1 MKSRKQK
8 TAYIASNVL
17 VFLFFLTIIF
27 IVPFIYIILMAAKSK
42 QEAALLRFSLP
53 AQNLF
58 FQNLKEVIAYG
69 DYRMFRALL
78 NSTLLTFGSVALIVV
93 FSALFAFVAQRKNDK
108 TASILMSLLI
118 IGLMIPPPAVV
129 PTIFLL
135 QNLKIYKT
143 MFGMIMIDLALF
155 MPFATMIFRT
165 AMSTIPRD
173 LDEASFLDG
182 ASPLTIFFQVIL
194 PLLKPAIVT
203 VVVTTS
209 VNIFNDFV
217 GPLYFLPGAKNITA
231 PLTLYSFMSQFSTQW
246 NLLFANVVVVSVIPL
261 IIFIFFQRQLVAGM
275 MGGAVKG

>member
-1 MKSRKQK
+1 MKSKKQQA
-8 TAYIASNVL
+8 TYIISNVL
-17 VFLFFLTIIF
+17 VFLFLTIVF
-27 IVPFIYIILMAAKSK
+27 IVPFVYILLMASKSSK
-42 QEAALLRFSLP
+42 EAALLRFSLP
-53 AQNLF
+53 AQNLCI
-58 FQNLKEVIAYG
+58 QNLKEVIAYG

-78 NSTLLTFGSVALIVV
+78 NSTLLTIGSVALIVV

-108 TASILMSLLI
+108 TASLLMSLLI
-118 IGLMIPPPAVV
+118 IGLMIPPAVV

-135 QNLKIYKT
+135 QNMHIYKT

-246 NLLFANVVVVSVIPL
+246 NLLFANVVVVSIIPL
-261 IIFIFFQRQLVAGM
+261 IIFIFFQRQLVTGM

>member
-1 MKSRKQK
+1 MKSKKQQ
-8 TAYIASNVL
+8 ASYIISNVL
-17 VFLFFLTIIF
+17 VFLFLTIIF
-27 IVPFIYIILMAAKSK
+27 IVPFVYILLMASKSSK
-42 QEAALLRFSLP
+42 EAALLRFSLP

-58 FQNLKEVIAYG
+58 IQNLKEVISYG

-78 NSTLLTFGSVALIVV
+78 NSTLLTIGSVALIVV

-108 TASILMSLLI
+108 TASLLMSLLI
-118 IGLMIPPPAVV
+118 IGLMIPPAVV

-135 QNLKIYKT
+135 QNMHIYKT

-246 NLLFANVVVVSVIPL
+246 NLLFANVVVVSIIPL

>member
-1 MKSRKQK
+1 MKSRKQQ
-8 TAYIASNVL
+8 TIYIASNIL
-17 VFLFFLTIIF
+17 VFLFLTIIF
-27 IVPFIYIILMAAKSK
+27 IVPFIYIILMAAKSSK
-42 QEAALLRFSLP
+42 EAALLRFSLP

-58 FQNLKEVIAYG
+58 FQNLKEVVAYG

-78 NSTLLTFGSVALIVV
+78 NSTLLTVGSVALIVV

-108 TASILMSLLI
+108 SASILMSLLI
-118 IGLMIPPPAVV
+118 IGLMIPPAVV

-143 MFGMIMIDLALF
+143 MFGMIMIDVALF

-165 AMSTIPRD
+165 AMSSIPRD
-173 LDEASFLDG
+173 LDEASYLDG

>member
-1 MKSRKQK
+1 MKSKKQQ
-8 TAYIASNVL
+8 ASYIISNVL
-17 VFLFFLTIIF
+17 VFLFLTIIF
-27 IVPFIYIILMAAKSK
+27 IVPFVYILLMASKSSK
-42 QEAALLRFSLP
+42 EAALLRFSLP

-58 FQNLKEVIAYG
+58 IQNLKEVISYG

-78 NSTLLTFGSVALIVV
+78 NSTLLTIGSVALIVV

-108 TASILMSLLI
+108 TASLLMSLLI
-118 IGLMIPPPAVV
+118 IGLMIPPAVV

-135 QNLKIYKT
+135 QNMHIYKT

-246 NLLFANVVVVSVIPL
+246 NLLFANVVVVSIIPL
-261 IIFIFFQRQLVAGM
+261 IIFIFFQRQLVTGM

>member
-1 MKSRKQK
+1 MKSRKQQ
-8 TAYIASNVL
+8 TAYIASNIL
-17 VFLFFLTIIF
+17 VFLFLTIIF
-27 IVPFIYIILMAAKSK
+27 IVPFVYIILMAAKSK

-53 AQNLF
+53 EQNLF
-58 FQNLKEVIAYG
+58 FQNLKEVVAYG

-78 NSTLLTFGSVALIVV
+78 NSTLLTVGSVALIVV

-108 TASILMSLLI
+108 SASILMSLLI
-118 IGLMIPPPAVV
+118 IGLMIPPAVV

-143 MFGMIMIDLALF
+143 MFGMIMIDVALF

-165 AMSTIPRD
+165 AMSSIPRD
-173 LDEASFLDG
+173 LDEASYLDG

>member
-1 MKSRKQK
+1 MKSRKQQ
-8 TAYIASNVL
+8 TIYIASNIL
-17 VFLFFLTIIF
+17 VFLFLTIIF
-27 IVPFIYIILMAAKSK
+27 IVPFVYIILMAAKSSK
-42 QEAALLRFSLP
+42 EAALLRFSLP

-58 FQNLKEVIAYG
+58 FQNLKEVVAYG

-78 NSTLLTFGSVALIVV
+78 NSTLLTVGSVALIVV

-108 TASILMSLLI
+108 SASILMSLLI
-118 IGLMIPPPAVV
+118 IGLMIPPAVV

-143 MFGMIMIDLALF
+143 MFGMIMIDVALF

-165 AMSTIPRD
+165 AMSSIPRD
-173 LDEASFLDG
+173 LDEASYLDG

>member
-1 MKSRKQK
+1 MKSKKQQ
-8 TAYIASNVL
+8 ASYIISNVL
-17 VFLFFLTIIF
+17 VFLFLTIIF
-27 IVPFIYIILMAAKSK
+27 IVPFVYILLMASKSSK
-42 QEAALLRFSLP
+42 EAALLRFSLP

-58 FQNLKEVIAYG
+58 FQNLKEVVAYG

-78 NSTLLTFGSVALIVV
+78 NSTLLTIGSVALIVV

-108 TASILMSLLI
+108 TASLLMSLLI
-118 IGLMIPPPAVV
+118 IGLMIPPAVV

-135 QNLKIYKT
+135 QNMHIYKT

-246 NLLFANVVVVSVIPL
+246 NLLFANVVSIIPL

>member
-1 MKSRKQK
+1 MKSRKQQ
-8 TAYIASNVL
+8 TAYIVSNVL
-17 VFLFFLTIIF
+17 VFLFLTIIF
-27 IVPFIYIILMAAKSK
+27 IVPFVYILLMASKSSK
-42 QEAALLRFSLP
+42 EAALLSFSLP

-58 FQNLKEVIAYG
+58 LQNLKEVIAYG

-78 NSTLLTFGSVALIVV
+78 NSTLLTVGSVVLIVV

-108 TASILMSLLI
+108 MASILMSLLI
-118 IGLMIPPPAVV
+118 IGLMIPPAVV

-135 QNLKIYKT
+135 QNMKIYKT
-143 MFGMIMIDLALF
+143 MFGMIMIDLALG
-155 MPFATMIFRT
+155 MPFATIIFRT
-165 AMSTIPRD
+165 AMSTIPRE
-173 LDEASFLDG
+173 LDEASYLDG
-182 ASPLTIFFQVIL
+182 ASPLNIFFLVIL

-209 VNIFNDFV
+209 VRIFNDFV

-246 NLLFANVVVVSVIPL
+246 NLLFANVVVVSIIPL
-261 IIFIFFQRQLVAGM
+261 IIFIFFQRHLVAGL

>member
-1 MKSRKQK
+1 MKSRKQQ
-8 TAYIASNVL
+8 TAYIASNIL
-17 VFLFFLTIIF
+17 VFLFLTIIF
-27 IVPFIYIILMAAKSK
+27 IVPFVYIILMAAKSSK
-42 QEAALLRFSLP
+42 EAALLRFSLP

-58 FQNLKEVIAYG
+58 FQNLKEVVAYG

-78 NSTLLTFGSVALIVV
+78 NSTLLTVGS
-93 FSALFAFVAQRKNDK
+93 VAQRKNDK
-108 TASILMSLLI
+108 SASILMSLLI
-118 IGLMIPPPAVV
+118 IGLMIPPAVV

-143 MFGMIMIDLALF
+143 MFGMIMIDVALF

-173 LDEASFLDG
+173 LDEASYLDG

-246 NLLFANVVVVSVIPL
+246 NLLFANVVVVSIIPL

>member
-1 MKSRKQK
+1 MKSKKQQ
-8 TAYIASNVL
+8 ASYIISNVL
-17 VFLFFLTIIF
+17 VFLFLTIIF
-27 IVPFIYIILMAAKSK
+27 IVPFVYILLMASKSSK
-42 QEAALLRFSLP
+42 EAALLRFSLP

-58 FQNLKEVIAYG
+58 FQNLKEVVAYG

-78 NSTLLTFGSVALIVV
+78 NSTLLTIGSVALIVV

-108 TASILMSLLI
+108 TASLLMSLLI
-118 IGLMIPPPAVV
+118 IGLMIPPAVV

-135 QNLKIYKT
+135 QNMHIYKT

-246 NLLFANVVVVSVIPL
+246 NLLFANVVVVSIIPL

>member
-1 MKSRKQK
+1 MKSRKQQ
-8 TAYIASNVL
+8 TAYIASNIL
-17 VFLFFLTIIF
+17 VFLFLTIIF
-27 IVPFIYIILMAAKSK
+27 IVPFVYIILMAAKSSK
-42 QEAALLRFSLP
+42 EAALLRFSLP

-58 FQNLKEVIAYG
+58 FQNLKEVVAYG

-78 NSTLLTFGSVALIVV
+78 NSTLLTVGSVALIVV

-108 TASILMSLLI
+108 SASILMSLLI
-118 IGLMIPPPAVV
+118 IGLMIPPAVV

-143 MFGMIMIDLALF
+143 MFGMIMIDVALF

-173 LDEASFLDG
+173 LDEASYLDG

-209 VNIFNDFV
+209 VNIFNDFI

-246 NLLFANVVVVSVIPL
+246 NLLFANVVVVSIIPL

>member
-1 MKSRKQK
+1 MKSRKQQ
-8 TAYIASNVL
+8 TIYIASNIL
-17 VFLFFLTIIF
+17 VFLFLTIIF
-27 IVPFIYIILMAAKSK
+27 IVPFVYIILMAAKNSK
-42 QEAALLRFSLP
+42 EAALLRFSLP

-108 TASILMSLLI
+108 SASILMSLLI
-118 IGLMIPPPAVV
+118 VGLMIPPAVV

-143 MFGMIMIDLALF
+143 MFGMIMIDVALF

-165 AMSTIPRD
+165 AMSSIPRD
-173 LDEASFLDG
+173 LDEASYLDG

>member
-1 MKSRKQK
+1 MKLKKRSSYYL
-8 TAYIASNVL
+8 ANIA
-17 VFLFFLTIIF
+17 VFILLSVIF
-27 IVPFIYIILMAAKSK
+27 IIPFIYILLMAAKSSK
-42 QEAALLRFSLP
+42 EAALLQFSLP
-53 AQNLF
+53 SQFLF
-58 FQNLKEVIAYG
+58 LENLKAVIVFG

-78 NSTLLTFGSVALIVV
+78 NSTLLTVGSVALIVV
-93 FSALFAFVAQRKNDK
+93 FAALFAFVSQRKKDK
-108 TASILMSLLI
+108 LASVLMSLLM
-118 IGLMIPPPAVV
+118 IGLMIPPAVV

-135 QNLKIYKT
+135 RSLKIYKT
-143 MFGMIMIDLALF
+143 MFGMIMIDVALF

-173 LDEASFLDG
+173 LDEASFIDG
-182 ASPLTIFFQVIL
+182 ATPLTIFFSVIL

-231 PLTLYSFMSQFSTQW
+231 PLTLYSFISQFSTQW

-261 IIFIFFQRQLVAGM
+261 IIFIFFQRQLVSGM

>member
-1 MKSRKQK
+1 MKSKKQQA
-8 TAYIASNVL
+8 TYIISNVL
-17 VFLFFLTIIF
+17 VFLFLTIIF
-27 IVPFIYIILMAAKSK
+27 IVPFVYILLMASKSSK
-42 QEAALLRFSLP
+42 EAALLRFSLP

-58 FQNLKEVIAYG
+58 IQNLKEVIAYG

-78 NSTLLTFGSVALIVV
+78 NSTLLTIGSVALIVV

-108 TASILMSLLI
+108 TASLLMSLLI
-118 IGLMIPPPAVV
+118 IGLMIPPAVV

-135 QNLKIYKT
+135 QNMHIYKT

-231 PLTLYSFMSQFSTQW
+231 PLTLYSFMSQFSTEW
-246 NLLFANVVVVSVIPL
+246 NLLFANVVVVSIIPL
-261 IIFIFFQRQLVAGM
+261 IIFIFFQRQLVTGM

>member
-1 MKSRKQK
+1 MKSRKQQ
-8 TAYIASNVL
+8 TVYIASNIL
-17 VFLFFLTIIF
+17 VFLFLTIIF
-27 IVPFIYIILMAAKSK
+27 IVPFVYIILMAAKSSK
-42 QEAALLRFSLP
+42 EAALLRFSLP

-58 FQNLKEVIAYG
+58 FQNLKEVVAYG

-78 NSTLLTFGSVALIVV
+78 NSTLLTVGSVALIVV

-108 TASILMSLLI
+108 SASILMSLLI
-118 IGLMIPPPAVV
+118 VGLMIPPAVV

-143 MFGMIMIDLALF
+143 MFGMIMIDVALF

-165 AMSTIPRD
+165 AMSSIPRD
-173 LDEASFLDG
+173 LDEASYLDG

>member
-1 MKSRKQK
+1 MKSRKQQ
-8 TAYIASNVL
+8 TAYIASNIL
-17 VFLFFLTIIF
+17 VFLFLTIIF
-27 IVPFIYIILMAAKSK
+27 IVPFVYIILMAAKSSK
-42 QEAALLRFSLP
+42 EAALLRFSLP

-58 FQNLKEVIAYG
+58 FQNLKEVVAYG

-78 NSTLLTFGSVALIVV
+78 NSTLLTVGSVALIVV

-108 TASILMSLLI
+108 SASILMSLLI
-118 IGLMIPPPAVV
+118 IGLMIPPAVV

-143 MFGMIMIDLALF
+143 MFGMIMIDVALF

-173 LDEASFLDG
+173 LDEASYLDG

-246 NLLFANVVVVSVIPL
+246 NLLFANVVVVSIIPL

>member
-1 MKSRKQK
+1 MASKS
-8 TAYIASNVL
+8 
-17 VFLFFLTIIF
+17 
-27 IVPFIYIILMAAKSK
+27 SK
-42 QEAALLRFSLP
+42 EAALLRFSLP

-58 FQNLKEVIAYG
+58 IQNLKEVISYG

-78 NSTLLTFGSVALIVV
+78 NSTLLTIGSVALIVV

-108 TASILMSLLI
+108 TASLLMSLLI
-118 IGLMIPPPAVV
+118 IGLMIPPAVV

-135 QNLKIYKT
+135 QNMHIYKT

-246 NLLFANVVVVSVIPL
+246 NLLFANVVVVSIIPL
-261 IIFIFFQRQLVAGM
+261 IIFIFFQRQLVTGM

>member
-1 MKSRKQK
+1 MKSRKQQ
-8 TAYIASNVL
+8 TIYIASNIL
-17 VFLFFLTIIF
+17 VFLFLTIIF
-27 IVPFIYIILMAAKSK
+27 IVPFIYIILMAAKSSK
-42 QEAALLRFSLP
+42 EAALLRFSLP

-58 FQNLKEVIAYG
+58 FQNLKEVVAYG

-78 NSTLLTFGSVALIVV
+78 NSTLLTVGSVVLIVV

-108 TASILMSLLI
+108 SASILMSLLI
-118 IGLMIPPPAVV
+118 VGLMIPPAVV

-143 MFGMIMIDLALF
+143 MFGMIMIDVALF

-165 AMSTIPRD
+165 AMSSIPRD
-173 LDEASFLDG
+173 LDEASYLDG

>member
-1 MKSRKQK
+1 MKSRKQQ
-8 TAYIASNVL
+8 TVYIASNIL
-17 VFLFFLTIIF
+17 VFLFLTIIF
-27 IVPFIYIILMAAKSK
+27 IVPFVYIILMAAKSSK
-42 QEAALLRFSLP
+42 EAALLRFSLP

-58 FQNLKEVIAYG
+58 FQNLKEVVAYG

-78 NSTLLTFGSVALIVV
+78 NSTLLTVGSVALIVV

-108 TASILMSLLI
+108 SASILMSLLI
-118 IGLMIPPPAVV
+118 VGLMIPPAVV

-143 MFGMIMIDLALF
+143 MFGMIMIDVALF

-165 AMSTIPRD
+165 AMSSIPRD
-173 LDEASFLDG
+173 LDEASYLDG

-246 NLLFANVVVVSVIPL
+246 NLLFANVVVVSIIPL

>member
-1 MKSRKQK
+1 MKSRKQQ
-8 TAYIASNVL
+8 TVYIASNIL
-17 VFLFFLTIIF
+17 VFLFLTIIF
-27 IVPFIYIILMAAKSK
+27 IVPFVYIILMAAKSSK
-42 QEAALLRFSLP
+42 EAALLRFSLP

-58 FQNLKEVIAYG
+58 FQNLKEVVAYG

-78 NSTLLTFGSVALIVV
+78 NSTLLTVGSVALIVV

-108 TASILMSLLI
+108 SASLLMSLLI
-118 IGLMIPPPAVV
+118 VGLMIPPAVV

-143 MFGMIMIDLALF
+143 MFGMIMIDVALF

-165 AMSTIPRD
+165 AMSSIPRD
-173 LDEASFLDG
+173 LDEASYLDG

-246 NLLFANVVVVSVIPL
+246 NLLFANVVVVSIIPL

>member
-1 MKSRKQK
+1 
-8 TAYIASNVL
+8 
-17 VFLFFLTIIF
+17 
-27 IVPFIYIILMAAKSK
+27 MAAKSK

>member
-1 MKSRKQK
+1 MKSKKQQA
-8 TAYIASNVL
+8 TYIISNVL
-17 VFLFFLTIIF
+17 VFLFLTIVF
-27 IVPFIYIILMAAKSK
+27 IVPFVYILLMASKSSK
-42 QEAALLRFSLP
+42 EAALLRFSLP

-58 FQNLKEVIAYG
+58 IQNLKEVISYG

-78 NSTLLTFGSVALIVV
+78 NSTLLTIGSVALIVV

-108 TASILMSLLI
+108 TASLLMSLLI
-118 IGLMIPPPAVV
+118 IGLMIPPAVV

-135 QNLKIYKT
+135 QNMHIYKT

-246 NLLFANVVVVSVIPL
+246 NLLFANVVVVSIIPL
-261 IIFIFFQRQLVAGM
+261 IIFIFFQRQLVTGM

>member
-1 MKSRKQK
+1 MASKS
-8 TAYIASNVL
+8 
-17 VFLFFLTIIF
+17 
-27 IVPFIYIILMAAKSK
+27 SK
-42 QEAALLRFSLP
+42 EAALLRFSLP

-58 FQNLKEVIAYG
+58 FQNLKEVVAYG

-78 NSTLLTFGSVALIVV
+78 NSTLLTIGSVALIVV

-108 TASILMSLLI
+108 TASLLMSLLI
-118 IGLMIPPPAVV
+118 IGLMIPPAVV

-135 QNLKIYKT
+135 QNMHIYKT

-246 NLLFANVVVVSVIPL
+246 NLLFANVVVVSIIPL
-261 IIFIFFQRQLVAGM
+261 NIFIFFQRQLVAGM

>member
-1 MKSRKQK
+1 MKSKKQQ
-8 TAYIASNVL
+8 TVYIASNIL
-17 VFLFFLTIIF
+17 VFLFLTIIF
-27 IVPFIYIILMAAKSK
+27 IVPFVYIILMAAKSK

-53 AQNLF
+53 EQNLF
-58 FQNLKEVIAYG
+58 FQNLKEVVAYG

-78 NSTLLTFGSVALIVV
+78 NSTLLTVGSVALIVV

-108 TASILMSLLI
+108 SASILMSLLI
-118 IGLMIPPPAVV
+118 IGLMIPPAVV

-143 MFGMIMIDLALF
+143 MFGMIMIDVALF

-165 AMSTIPRD
+165 AMSSIPRD
-173 LDEASFLDG
+173 LDEASYLDG